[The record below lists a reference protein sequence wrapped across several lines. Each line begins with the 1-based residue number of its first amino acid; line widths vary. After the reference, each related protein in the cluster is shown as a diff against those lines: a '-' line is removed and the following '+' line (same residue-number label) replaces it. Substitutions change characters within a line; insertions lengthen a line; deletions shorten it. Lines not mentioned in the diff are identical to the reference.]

1 MALIPYRYGY
11 PGLNNELSLL
21 PLDEVLTHLK
31 NYLGNFLLDGVV
43 TAVYWHR
50 LADDKALQTHAQGM
64 AALRYLS
71 RKFLQLRPLDL
82 NTVQINLQ
90 LAPNPELRAY
100 EVLLRKV
107 APEPALMQ
115 RLDKLLEAHRLD
127 AARGLL
133 LDLLTAK
140 PGMLWLADQLLQL
153 DDLADRAEPEW
164 LDRFQCPP
172 PLLGLWQARL
182 CNFYARA
189 QQWGAAVACWSA
201 VPEQW
206 RTETLCNL
214 AAEAHYRVGQQARA
228 QELFALSLAKDP
240 LQAPVRHRLAALQY
254 PLVPDR
260 GLPERRRTAIHLYS
274 WNKAELLAET
284 LASLARTH
292 IGQARIQVL
301 LNGCSDGSRELVQ
314 GFQDGALA
322 GRLECI
328 ELPVNVGAP
337 AARNWLAAHP
347 ASRESDYVAY
357 LDDDVE
363 LPEDW
368 LCALLT
374 RLEQHP
380 EAGVV
385 GCKILTPGEPP
396 TLQYLFRNLA
406 VVRDDVFRLSLDTP
420 NDRKDTHLYDFTR
433 LTHNVMG
440 CCHVFRREAL
450 AACPTFDLRYSPSQ
464 MDDIA
469 HDFELLL
476 HGFQVLYC
484 GEVAC
489 LHKQKTGGTAMK
501 GSDIIQWGNVMGNDV
516 KFFHRYYAQRETLRT
531 FRNDTSFLF
540 P

>member
-1 MALIPYRYGY
+1 MMIPIYRYGY
-11 PGLNNELSLL
+11 PGLNNELSILSL
-21 PLDEVLTHLK
+21 EEVLAHLK
-31 NYLGNFLLDGVV
+31 NYLGNFLLDSAV
-43 TAVYWHR
+43 TAVYWNR
-50 LADDKALQTHAQGM
+50 LAGDKTLQSHPQSL

-71 RKFLQLRPLDL
+71 RKYLQLRPLDL
-82 NTVQINLQ
+82 NMVQINLQ
-90 LAPNPELRAY
+90 FEPSRELQAY
-100 EVLLRKV
+100 EVMLRKV
-107 APEPALMQ
+107 APEPILQQ
-115 RLDKLLEAHRLD
+115 RLDKLLESHRLE
-127 AARGLL
+127 AARRLL
-133 LDLLTAK
+133 LDLLRAK
-140 PGMLWLADQLLQL
+140 PGMIWLADHLLQL
-153 DDLADRAEPEW
+153 DALAGRTDPEW

-182 CNFYARA
+182 CSFYARSW
-189 QQWGAAVACWSA
+189 QWDAAVQCWSM

-206 RTETLCNL
+206 RTEQLCNL
-214 AAEAHYRVGQQARA
+214 AAEAHFRVGQQARA
-228 QELFALSLAKDP
+228 QEIYSLSLSKDP
-240 LQAPVRHRLAALQY
+240 LQAPVLHRLSALQN
-254 PLVPDR
+254 PLMPDR
-260 GLPERRRTAIHLYS
+260 ALPDRHSTAIHLYS
-274 WNKAELLAET
+274 WNKAEFLAET
-284 LASLARTH
+284 LASLSRTH
-292 IGQARIQVL
+292 IGRARVYVL
-301 LNGCSDGSRELVQ
+301 LNGCSDGSREVVQ
-314 GFQDGALA
+314 GFQDSVLA

-347 ASRESDYVAY
+347 ASRESDFVAY

-374 RLEQHP
+374 RLEEHP

-385 GCKILTPGEPP
+385 GCKVLTPGVFP

-406 VVRDDVFRLSLDTP
+406 VVRDDLFRLSLDTP
-420 NDRKDTHLYDFTR
+420 NDRTDTHLYDFTR

-501 GSDIIQWGNVMGNDV
+501 GSDIIQLGNVMGNDV
-516 KFFHRYYAQRETLRT
+516 KLFHRYYAQRETLRG
-531 FRNDTSFLF
+531 FRNDTSFTF